1 MTLLEVENL
10 SVTRPT
16 GGTVVSEVSLTVDA
30 RQVVGVV
37 GESGSGKTM
46 TGMSLIGLVP
56 EPLRVSGSARL
67 NGRELLDQTPRQWQ
81 HTRGREVAMVL
92 QDPSSSL
99 HPMLKIGEQ
108 LADHVRIHL
117 GLDRA
122 GAKRRAITLLEQV
135 HLPDPQGL
143 LKRYP
148 HQLSGGMKQRVS
160 IAMALACDPA
170 LLIADEVTTA
180 LDANIRVEI
189 LRLLDELREATG
201 MGIVFITHD
210 LAMLSSFAH
219 RVNVFRDG
227 SIVEAADAATIF
239 HDPQHPYTRELLDAV
254 PHVPWKMG
262 AATGAEDGR

>member
-1 MTLLEVENL
+1 MSLLDVSEL
-10 SVTRPT
+10 TITRPD
-16 GGTVVSEVSLTVDA
+16 GAEIVSAVSFTVDVHE
-30 RQVVGVV
+30 VVGVV

-56 EPLRVSGSARL
+56 EPLRVSGSVRL
-67 NGRELLDQTPRQWQ
+67 NGRELLGQSTRQWQ

-99 HPMLKIGEQ
+99 HPMLRVGEQ
-108 LADHVRIHL
+108 LTDHIRVHL
-117 GLDRA
+117 GLSRRD
-122 GAKRRAITLLEQV
+122 AKRKAATLLEQV
-135 HLPDPQGL
+135 HLPDAAAL
-143 LKRYP
+143 LNRYP

-189 LRLLDELREATG
+189 LRLLDELREASG

-210 LAMLSSFAH
+210 LAMLSSFAD
-219 RVNVFRDG
+219 RVNVFRNG
-227 SIVEAADAATIF
+227 AIVEAAESATIF
-239 HDPQHPYTRELLDAV
+239 GQPQHPYTRELLDAV
-254 PHVPWKMG
+254 PRIPWTMAS
-262 AATGAEDGR
+262 AAGTEDGR